1 MRKSRR
7 TAGRPVLRS
16 EQLKHSR
23 PQPNRKRQ
31 KQKQQRQRSSV
42 YEVSKRRTNLKARSP
57 NFEPKASLWEPRS
70 LGSRWRIPKHT
81 RTISTAY
88 RPAKPENWDEV
99 IMMKKLIHDA
109 LPETFKQLQRDR
121 QQAQVKIVTLTGKLE
136 EHRRKVA
143 EAAQEIQRLEG
154 EIAEIVSAGEDPAG
168 LLRKLRSQREGI
180 GDLQKVVQ
188 LAEGAVE
195 AAKGEEARIR
205 KEMEKVFQ
213 KSVME
218 TRNVIAEELQEE
230 LATIENRLSL
240 WRDAI
245 FSTAEDLNLAAPASG
260 TEIILHG
267 LK

>member
-1 MRKSRR
+1 
-7 TAGRPVLRS
+7 
-16 EQLKHSR
+16 
-23 PQPNRKRQ
+23 
-31 KQKQQRQRSSV
+31 
-42 YEVSKRRTNLKARSP
+42 
-57 NFEPKASLWEPRS
+57 
-70 LGSRWRIPKHT
+70 
-81 RTISTAY
+81 
-88 RPAKPENWDEV
+88 
-99 IMMKKLIHDA
+99 MKKLIHDA

-121 QQAQVKIVTLTGKLE
+121 QQAQAKIVTLTEKLD

-143 EAAQEIQRLEG
+143 EATGEIKRLEA
-154 EIAEIVSAGEDPAG
+154 EIAEIVSSGGDPAG
-168 LLRKLRSQREGI
+168 LLRKLRSHRDGL
-180 GDLQKVVQ
+180 GDLQNVVV

-195 AAKGEEARIR
+195 AAKGGEARIT